1 MFLNI
6 LTIIGLSLFEVI
18 SSIDNAIVNAKVLQT
33 VSVKAKK
40 WFLTWGLFFAV
51 FIVRGLLPWVI
62 VWSVNPQLGP
72 IGALTA
78 SFSSDPAIAH
88 SIEKSTPVLFMTGG
102 VFLLLLF
109 FSWLFLENEN
119 YCIRG
124 EYFFYRKGFW
134 FNSVASLILLFITFI
149 TIKIDP
155 NMTLGAAIGSTVFFI
170 THGFRERAKSMEEGL
185 VTSNRS
191 DFSKLL
197 FLEILDTNFSIDG
210 VLGAFAFTLS
220 IPIILFGNGIGA
232 IIVRQLTVGNIDRIK
247 KYRYLE
253 NGAMY
258 SIFFLGFFMIIE
270 SFGVP
275 VPKFLS
281 PIFTIGT
288 ISFFLYKSII
298 RLKKEQSNNLI

>member
-1 MFLNI
+1 MVLTIF
-6 LTIIGLSLFEVI
+6 TIIGLVIFEVVC
-18 SSIDNAIVNAKVLQT
+18 SIDNAIVNAKVLRT
-33 VSVKAKK
+33 VSAKAKK

-51 FIVRGLLPWVI
+51 FVVRGLLPWII
-62 VWSVNPQLGP
+62 VWAVNPHLGP

-78 SFSSDPAIAH
+78 SFSSDPMIAH
-88 SIEKSTPVLFMTGG
+88 SIEKSVPILFMTGG

-134 FNSVASLILLFITFI
+134 FNSIASLILLFLTFV

-170 THGFRERAKSMEEGL
+170 THGFRERAKSMEDGL
-185 VTSNRS
+185 TTSKHS

-197 FLEILDTNFSIDG
+197 FLEVLDTNFSIDG

-220 IPIILFGNGIGA
+220 IPIILLGNGFGA
-232 IIVRQLTVGNIDRIK
+232 VIVRQLTVGNIDRIK

-275 VPKFLS
+275 VPKFLP

-288 ISFFLYKSII
+288 ISFFLYKSIV
-298 RLKKEQSNNLI
+298 RLKLEQSTKP